1 MVQHMSDT
9 ASVLSS
15 TPTLIHSDDPR
26 FVELHSVREPRRHDG
41 FMRLQESEDAPSKRL
56 RELMFGPTLRPW
68 FTWASAA
75 TMIIIMIFE
84 YAKSLDLARS
94 MIQTAPFNPLIGPS
108 STVSRKMG
116 KGEKKLKQWR
126 GQWGRFL
133 FCLLLTICYCGVCV
147 RRCYDNDLILGLYY
161 HWSKIY
167 PLYAFSTFM
176 YRSIMCW
183 IMPKHPRR
191 LPFFQCIIHS
201 CRSHSYRACTRD
213 SFLDWC
219 RVGKISGRRAVC
231 HFVPRA
237 RHVWVCA

>member
-1 MVQHMSDT
+1 MSDT

-15 TPTLIHSDDPR
+15 TPTLIQSDDPR

-108 STVSRKMG
+108 STVSSG
-116 KGEKKLKQWR
+116 KRGKRQKLKQWR

-147 RRCYDNDLILGLYY
+147 CVVVMTMI
-161 HWSKIY
+161 
-167 PLYAFSTFM
+167 
-176 YRSIMCW
+176 
-183 IMPKHPRR
+183 
-191 LPFFQCIIHS
+191 
-201 CRSHSYRACTRD
+201 
-213 SFLDWC
+213 
-219 RVGKISGRRAVC
+219 
-231 HFVPRA
+231 
-237 RHVWVCA
+237 

>member
-1 MVQHMSDT
+1 MSDT

-108 STVSRKMG
+108 STVSSRKRG
-116 KGEKKLKQWR
+116 KGEK
-126 GQWGRFL
+126 
-133 FCLLLTICYCGVCV
+133 
-147 RRCYDNDLILGLYY
+147 N
-161 HWSKIY
+161 
-167 PLYAFSTFM
+167 
-176 YRSIMCW
+176 
-183 IMPKHPRR
+183 
-191 LPFFQCIIHS
+191 
-201 CRSHSYRACTRD
+201 
-213 SFLDWC
+213 
-219 RVGKISGRRAVC
+219 
-231 HFVPRA
+231 
-237 RHVWVCA
+237 